1 MTGGTRCRGCVV
13 GAAAELGTRHK
24 GCSGQGPTVLFDS
37 VVVVQQGF
45 GGTGIEEQDIAMGSS
60 LFTGMSNRTSNA
72 ATGSTGG
79 GGFLTRRR
87 QCHRK
92 EVCQEDE
99 R

>member
-1 MTGGTRCRGCVV
+1 M
-13 GAAAELGTRHK
+13 H
-24 GCSGQGPTVLFDS
+24 SGQGPTLLFDG

-60 LFTGMSNRTSNA
+60 LFPGMSNRTSNA
-72 ATGSTGG
+72 ATESSGG

-92 EVCQEDE
+92 EICQEDE